1 MRRKI
6 VNTMYNNTFFVLL
19 VLPIKC
25 MSVFVVVFVV
35 LFCYEGC
42 SGLVFHVMKESES
55 NSKTQNKLEFNFRP
69 NTWQKRTNCARAK
82 CRI

>member
-1 MRRKI
+1 
-6 VNTMYNNTFFVLL
+6 
-19 VLPIKC
+19 
-25 MSVFVVVFVV
+25 MSVLVVVFVV

-42 SGLVFHVMKESES
+42 SGLGFHVMKESES

-82 CRI
+82 VRDIKETAKKWWEAKCMRTIKIKD